1 MAYRGLSSGDL
12 ERLEK
17 WRGLG
22 TYMVAYYGQETA
34 ELTPELMD
42 RVFGLW
48 LDDDRPKVAP
58 VDFAC
63 AFGALL
69 GDCLCVHLQFE
80 WMMLVD
86 EQGEDFC
93 LKAGNGWETYP
104 IQYVWKRVAPEAEE
118 DPAPFAGAFEML
130 DGRVPERC

>member
-1 MAYRGLSSGDL
+1 VAYRRLTGADL
-12 ERLEK
+12 ERLEQ

-22 TYMVAYYGQETA
+22 RHMAGYYGQET
-34 ELTPELMD
+34 ELTPEGMD

-69 GDCLCVHLQFE
+69 GDCLSERFQFE
-80 WMMLVD
+80 WARIED

-93 LKAGNGWETYP
+93 LKAANGWETYP
-104 IQYVWKRVAPEAEE
+104 IQYVWKRVAPYADE
-118 DPAPFAGAFEML
+118 DRAPFVGACEMFA
-130 DGRVPERC
+130 GRVPARA